1 MNSKKYSI
9 GVDFG
14 TLSARA
20 VLVNV
25 KTGEEIA
32 TADSTYRHRVLDQY
46 LPDGKTIIPADWA
59 LQYAGDY
66 LEVVA
71 EVIPAVLKKGK
82 VSADD
87 VIGLGTDFTGSTIAP
102 IDAKGIPLCM
112 KEEFRTNLHAYVKLW
127 KHHGAQKE
135 ALAITRIAKE
145 RGESFLH
152 RYGGTISSEMM
163 LPKVWQIL
171 NEAPDIYQVA
181 DRFIEMCDWIP
192 MQLTGNE
199 RRNGCAAGYRALWDK
214 RKGYPSKDFFKA
226 LDLRLENIVDE
237 KLSRDIYPVG
247 SKAGELT
254 KAAAKLTGLIPGTA
268 VAVGIIDAHAGL
280 PGVGI
285 TEPGKLVMIM
295 GTSGCDLTLAA
306 ERKTIPGL
314 FGVVED
320 GVIPGY
326 FSYEAGQTGLGD
338 IYQWAIEICVPETYY
353 NEAEHRK
360 LTIFQLMNEK
370 AAALKP
376 GESGLLALDWWNGNR
391 SVLMD
396 FNLSGVILGYTL
408 STKPEEIY
416 RALLEATAFGKR
428 KIIDNYLEN
437 GVEINEIIAAGGI
450 PEKNPILMQI
460 FADVLKTEIKIA
472 ASQQSTALGAA
483 ILGAVA
489 AGKEHGGYNTIQ
501 EAAKAMTKIKPEPV
515 RPIPENSA
523 VYDKLYVEYLILHDY
538 FGRGGNEIMK
548 RLKKIRN
555 DIKYKAYDE

>member
-1 MNSKKYSI
+1 MNSEKYSI

-20 VLVNV
+20 VLVNI

-46 LPDGKTIIPADWA
+46 LPDGKTRIPADWA

-66 LEVVA
+66 LKAIA
-71 EVIPAVLKKGK
+71 EVIPAVLKKGE

-102 IDAKGIPLCM
+102 IDARGIPLCM
-112 KEEFRTNLHAYVKLW
+112 KEGFKANLHAYVKLW
-127 KHHGAQKE
+127 KHHGAQRE

-171 NEAPDIYQVA
+171 NEAPEIYQVA

-192 MQLTGNE
+192 MQLTDNE

-214 RKGYPSKDFFKA
+214 QKGYPSKEFFKA
-226 LDLRLENIVDE
+226 LDPRLENIVDE

-254 KAAAKLTGLIPGTA
+254 EAAAKLTGLIPGTA

-295 GTSGCDLTLAA
+295 GTSGCDLTLST
-306 ERKTIPGL
+306 ERETISGL

-338 IYQWAIEICVPETYY
+338 IYQWAIDTCVPETYY
-353 NEAEHRK
+353 REAEHRE

-370 AAALKP
+370 AAVLKP
-376 GESGLLALDWWNGNR
+376 GQSGLLALDWWNGNR

-396 FNLSGVILGYTL
+396 FDLSGVILGYTL

-428 KIIDNYLEN
+428 KIIENYLEN
-437 GVEINEIIAAGGI
+437 GVEINELIAAGGI

-489 AGKEHGGYNTIQ
+489 AGKKHGGYKTIQ
-501 EAAKAMTKIKPEPV
+501 EAAKAMTKIKPELV

-523 VYDKLYVEYLILHDY
+523 VYDKLYAEYLILHDY
-538 FGRGGNEIMK
+538 FGRGENEIMK

-555 DIKYKAYDE
+555 DIK